1 MSTFALVANQLER
14 QQEEIAELQTDLNST
29 FEKVNEITS
38 RLAYL
43 ESFAPDLKDAQNVEQ
58 LDRPP
63 PIP

>member
-14 QQEEIAELQTDLNST
+14 QQEEIAELRTDLNST

-43 ESFAPDLKDAQNVEQ
+43 ESFDHDLKDAQNLEQ